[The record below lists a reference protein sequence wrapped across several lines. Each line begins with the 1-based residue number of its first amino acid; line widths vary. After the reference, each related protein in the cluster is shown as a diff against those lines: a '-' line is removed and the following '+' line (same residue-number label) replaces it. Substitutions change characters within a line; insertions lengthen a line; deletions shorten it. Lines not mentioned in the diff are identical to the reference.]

1 MTYSDGRTIRFD
13 TTTITRGVF
22 RPRMAVSY
30 RSIPLGEYG
39 DTTLRGGEPLCALCP
54 PCVANRTEGEQLSK
68 DGMKNVNRDQNG
80 RVRIRPVSAKAK
92 AKRSKSLPTAV
103 QCPDDDEHR
112 SLSVISPRAAY
123 IPPYPVDFHNRADR
137 YTLRT
142 YLDLNAFD
150 GIARCL
156 RAGVELDRH
165 IRCALADKL
174 DPPIKSKKT
183 AYYSWKRGRGIPRS
197 GRLDPLENA
206 MNGGDLVVIAN
217 HLRTSEDVDQRVLM
231 WLANQFDPPSQY
243 RSRFQ
248 IKGPRTRPPSKEQI
262 AKYMYRRNRCAKPSA
277 RRIAGCSAKRG
288 GA

>member
-1 MTYSDGRTIRFD
+1 
-13 TTTITRGVF
+13 
-22 RPRMAVSY
+22 
-30 RSIPLGEYG
+30 
-39 DTTLRGGEPLCALCP
+39 
-54 PCVANRTEGEQLSK
+54 
-68 DGMKNVNRDQNG
+68 MKNVNGDQNG
-80 RVRIRPVSAKAK
+80 RVRIRPISAKAK

-183 AYYSWKRGRGIPRS
+183 AYYSWKRGRGFPRS
-197 GRLDPLENA
+197 GGLDPLEVA
-206 MNGGDLVVIAN
+206 MNRGDLVVIAN
-217 HLRTSEDVDQRVLM
+217 HLRTAEVVDQRVLM
-231 WLANQFDPPSQY
+231 WLADQFAPPSKY
-243 RSRFQ
+243 RSRF
-248 IKGPRTRPPSKEQI
+248 IVVGPRTRPPSEEQI
-262 AKYMYRRNRCAKPSA
+262 AKYLHIGDIVARSHRQGGSLDAALREAELKTSVSRSTAYRAYSFFKDRTESKIPVFAVKWICPLDVP
-277 RRIAGCSAKRG
+277 
-288 GA
+288 